1 MKVFLIIL
9 CATQIW
15 AVPNPRRNAGARI
28 IGGQE
33 AYAGQFPYAAAVY
46 KSTPSGNFFC
56 TGSLMNYQWILTA
69 GQCVDGATLFT
80 ILLGTHKLSGDNST
94 VLKLATE
101 TYVLHPEYN
110 PDTLE
115 NDIGLIKLR
124 LRVTLTGNINQIYL
138 PHNEITDS
146 FVGTAYGWGQTSD
159 SNSELADTLNY
170 VTLSAVSDAECRLTY
185 GSQIGQ
191 NMVCFE
197 GNYNEGTCFGDS
209 GSPVFIQ
216 LSRGYY
222 VAMAIASF
230 FSSNGC
236 ESTDPSG
243 YTKVF
248 PYNDW
253 IRNVTGN
260 PL

>member
-1 MKVFLIIL
+1 MKIFLVIL
-9 CATQIW
+9 CAAQIW
-15 AVPNPRRNAGARI
+15 AITNPRRRAGARI

-33 AYAGQFPYAAAVY
+33 AFAGEFPYAAAIY
-46 KSTPSGNFFC
+46 KTTPSGNFFC

-80 ILLGTHKLSGDNST
+80 ILLGTHKLSGDDST
-94 VLKLATE
+94 VQRLATE
-101 TYVLHPEYN
+101 TYFLHPKHN

-124 LRVTLTGNINQIYL
+124 LPVSLTGYINQIYL
-138 PHNEITDS
+138 PYAEIADS
-146 FVGTAYGWGQTSD
+146 DSGIAYGWGQTSD
-159 SNSELADTLNY
+159 SDPELSDTLNY

-191 NMVCFE
+191 NMICFE

-209 GSPVFIQ
+209 GSPVFIHV
-216 LSRGYY
+216 SRGYD
-222 VAMAIASF
+222 VAIAIASF
-230 FSSNGC
+230 FSGNGC

-243 YTKVF
+243 YTKLL

-253 IRNVTGN
+253 IRNVTSTS
-260 PL
+260 